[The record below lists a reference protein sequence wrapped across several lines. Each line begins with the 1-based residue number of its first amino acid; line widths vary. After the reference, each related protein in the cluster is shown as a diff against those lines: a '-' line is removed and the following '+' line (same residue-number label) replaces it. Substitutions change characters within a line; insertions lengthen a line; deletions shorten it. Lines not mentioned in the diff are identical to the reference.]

1 MCYLYRSINTLR
13 SSKQGCL
20 GNRFCFSSIMIRL
33 ISIVLCSVVA
43 FWSNAA
49 EADLA
54 VVVSVDN
61 PANSISEEELASV
74 FLGKSRQLKGGTKVV
89 PIDQLEGESPREEFY
104 NRIIR
109 KSQSQ
114 LNSYW
119 SRLIFAG
126 KGRPPYAVSND
137 QEVLEFVSANPNM
150 IGYVDVDA
158 VNDSVK
164 VILTI
169 Q

>member
-1 MCYLYRSINTLR
+1 
-13 SSKQGCL
+13 
-20 GNRFCFSSIMIRL
+20 MIRL